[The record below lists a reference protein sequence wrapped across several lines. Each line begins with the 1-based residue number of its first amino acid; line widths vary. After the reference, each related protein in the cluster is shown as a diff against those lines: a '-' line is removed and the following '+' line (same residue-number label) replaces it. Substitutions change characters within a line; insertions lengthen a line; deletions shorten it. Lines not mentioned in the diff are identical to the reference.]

1 MAPHP
6 LPLYQ
11 SLAAL
16 STLSLSSA
24 WPLWS
29 SASASLNSALPPW
42 KTLSAADINSFA
54 SERFATFQRGLAKLN
69 RLPALTEQPTRHS
82 VIWQSGS
89 ARLLFYPADNPAPG
103 TAPLLLVPSLI
114 NTARIFDLSPETS
127 LIRYFTAKG
136 TPVYLLDWGKPGA
149 AEAAFNSG
157 DYVTQRLLPALA
169 ELPSGTPPV
178 LLGYCMGGL
187 LAAAAAQLAGDA
199 VSGLILMA
207 TPWDFSMA
215 APAGLRVYL
224 QALEPMGAKM
234 LDTPGQ
240 VPAELL
246 QALVLTLDPFG
257 VVQKYIAF
265 AGQADDEADK
275 QFQRIE
281 HWLADGVPLVNR
293 VLREALFSWYL
304 GNTPCAGGFQVAQT
318 VISPACILQ
327 PTLIIAP
334 ERDRIVPP
342 AAALAF
348 EAPRSTVLQPLTG
361 HIGMVA
367 GRHSAARVWEPL
379 QGWIAG
385 LRP

>member
-1 MAPHP
+1 
-6 LPLYQ
+6 
-11 SLAAL
+11 
-16 STLSLSSA
+16 
-24 WPLWS
+24 
-29 SASASLNSALPPW
+29 LNSASPPW
-42 KTLSAADINSFA
+42 KTLSAADINSFT
-54 SERFATFQRGLAKLN
+54 SERFSAFQRGLAKLA
-69 RLPALTEQPTRHS
+69 RLPALREQPAPHS
-82 VIWQSGS
+82 IIWQRGS
-89 ARLLFYPADNPAPG
+89 ARLLFYASANAAPG
-103 TAPLLLVPSLI
+103 AAPLLLVPSLI

-127 LIRYFTAKG
+127 LIRYLTAHG
-136 TPVYLLDWGKPGA
+136 TPVYLLDWGKPGT
-149 AEAAFNSG
+149 AEAGFNSG
-157 DYVTQRLLPALA
+157 DYVTERLLPALA
-169 ELPSGTPPV
+169 ELPTGTPPV

-187 LAAAAAQLAGDA
+187 LAAAGAQLAGDA

-207 TPWDFSMA
+207 TPWDFSAA

-224 QALEPMGAKM
+224 QALEPMGTKM

-246 QALVLTLDPFG
+246 QSLVLTLDPFG

-304 GNTPCAGGFQVAQT
+304 RNTPSEQHWQVAQT
-318 VISPACILQ
+318 PISPARIVQ

-348 EAPRSTVLQPLTG
+348 ETPNSTVLQPLTG

-379 QGWIAG
+379 RAWLAACETHVDEKY
-385 LRP
+385 